1 MTDIHQLIDEL
12 IDREGGY
19 VNDPHDSG
27 GETNFGITVKTARDH
42 GYTGPMR
49 SMPRS
54 TAERIY
60 RTIYWERPSFDVVS
74 ETYPRVAAELFDTGV
89 NMGPGVASRFLQR
102 SLNVLNR
109 NAGDYSDV
117 KADGDVGPATIAAL
131 KEFRHLRGLS
141 GEVVLLEA
149 LNALQGA
156 RYIALAE
163 AYPKNE
169 KFLYGWLANRVS
181 FA

>member
-1 MTDIHQLIDEL
+1 MTDIDQLIDEL

-19 VNDPHDSG
+19 VNDPRDSG

-42 GYTGPMR
+42 SYTGPMR
-49 SMPRS
+49 AMPRS

-60 RTIYWERPSFDVVS
+60 RTIYWERPSFDAVAA
-74 ETYPRVAAELFDTGV
+74 TYPRVAAELFDTGV
-89 NMGPGVASRFLQR
+89 NMGPECASTFLQR

-109 NAGDYSDV
+109 NAGDY
-117 KADGDVGPATIAAL
+117 ADLRVDGAIGPSTITAL
-131 KEFRHLRGLS
+131 KEFRHLRGLN
-141 GEVVLLEA
+141 GETVLLEA

-156 RYIALAE
+156 RYIELAE
-163 AYPKNE
+163 EHPKNE
-169 KFLYGWLANRVS
+169 RFLYGWLANRVS